1 MKRPVV
7 GTLSVLALLGLG
19 VFLALHFRDEAK
31 SPDGDASYEG
41 AAARARFMAQFDF
54 ALPASADDVHYATEF
69 LDRTQLTF
77 VRFDVPSAELPTLV
91 PEDKRLPGY
100 DELRADPALVQAMS
114 VLTGPQRPWWQV
126 GAFARDGATVVAG
139 QKSGQRQVAQA
150 GTRWR
155 VQLCAGGIGAGAAT
169 TMTRVYIAAS
179 EEPLGGQ

>member
-19 VFLALHFRDEAK
+19 VTLALNFKDEAK
-31 SPDGDASYEG
+31 APNADATYEG
-41 AAARARFMAQFDF
+41 AAARARFMGEFDF
-54 ALPASADDVHYATEF
+54 ALPPTAGDVHFAVEF

-77 VRFDVPSAELPTLV
+77 VRFNVPESELPGLV
-91 PEDKRLPGY
+91 PDQNRLPAY
-100 DELRADPALVQAMS
+100 NELRADPALVQAMA

-126 GAFARDGATVVAG
+126 AQLGKEVAAG

-155 VQLCAGGIGAGAAT
+155 VQMCAGAVGPGA
-169 TMTRVYIAAS
+169 MTRVYIAAS
-179 EEPLGGQ
+179 EEPLSKP